1 MKVVNKDIIEIL
13 KQCRVAT
20 IPNNIEDISRII
32 IPKAEQV
39 EFELNSCY
47 SILINHDKL
56 VDYDVQINY
65 NIDKLDIE
73 VLDMNER
80 FIKVFSP
87 VWEGWLPKTCIQITK
102 KL

>member
-1 MKVVNKDIIEIL
+1 M
-13 KQCRVAT
+13 
-20 IPNNIEDISRII
+20 
-32 IPKAEQV
+32 

-65 NIDKLDIE
+65 NIDNLDIE

-87 VWEGWLPKTCIQITK
+87 IWEGWLPKNCI
-102 KL
+102 